1 MVTLLM
7 LLSSFGLPGSCI
19 CVTEANGFN
28 SYRCARPRSYESSNK
43 RRCCQ
48 MRINLHS
55 DLVEDVLGLTNQYG
69 YTPGEIISIGIALA
83 TVLLREKRLGNQV
96 VVVDA
101 EGHRVGE
108 FHEVEPK
115 AIHEMAREY
124 IQSICPEMGEAPANL
139 LVARL
144 EHERDMEERPAE

>member
-1 MVTLLM
+1 M
-7 LLSSFGLPGSCI
+7 
-19 CVTEANGFN
+19 VTEAHTHVF
-28 SYRCARPRSYESSNK
+28 SNLPTK
-43 RRCCQ
+43 DGAAK
-48 MRINLHS
+48 MKINLHS
-55 DLVEDVLGLTNQYG
+55 DLVDDVLGLTNQYG

-96 VVVDA
+96 VVVDP
-101 EGHRVGE
+101 EGRKVGE

-124 IQSICPEMGEAPANL
+124 IQSICPEMAEAPANL

-144 EHERDMEERPAE
+144 EHERDMEGRPAE

>member
-1 MVTLLM
+1 M
-7 LLSSFGLPGSCI
+7 
-19 CVTEANGFN
+19 
-28 SYRCARPRSYESSNK
+28 K
-43 RRCCQ
+43 
-48 MRINLHS
+48 INLHS
-55 DLVEDVLGLTNQYG
+55 DLVEDVLALTNQYG

-101 EGHRVGE
+101 EGRRVGE

-115 AIHEMAREY
+115 AVHEMAKEY
-124 IQSICPEMGEAPANL
+124 IQSICPEMAEAPANL

-144 EHERDMEERPAE
+144 EHERDMERRPAD

>member
-1 MVTLLM
+1 M
-7 LLSSFGLPGSCI
+7 
-19 CVTEANGFN
+19 VTEAHAHVF
-28 SYRCARPRSYESSNK
+28 SNLPIK
-43 RRCCQ
+43 DGAAQ
-48 MRINLHS
+48 MKISLHS
-55 DLVEDVLGLTNQYG
+55 DLVDDVLGLTNQYG

-96 VVVDA
+96 VVVDPD
-101 EGHRVGE
+101 GRRVGE

-124 IQSICPEMGEAPANL
+124 IQSICPEMAEAPANL

-144 EHERDMEERPAE
+144 EHERDMEGRPAE